1 MATIKLPN
9 IQQLISNQDG
19 NYIWQFYKKSQIIEQ
34 YQVISNNPLV
44 IASNSVEYLLTSNQ
58 NEIIPEDYQYVLYTS
73 KKPTRKNINNGSL
86 KIKRWLKHPDFREL
100 LPNEVTISW
109 YNGFHFI
116 NEDESN
122 KIKGL
127 RPPQMGALYSILAHS
142 QNPDDRGI
150 IVLPTGTGKTETMLA
165 TLIANQCNK
174 LLVTVPSDSLRTQI
188 AEKFITLGLLKD
200 FGIVDD
206 SCLNPIVGI
215 INNSFSSI
223 ENLNEFISKV
233 NVIVTTMDMLTGWT
247 NDEKNLL
254 VENISHFFVDEAH
267 HSEAK
272 TWNEFIRRFDKGKVF
287 LFTATPYRNDGK
299 ALQGKFLYN
308 FSLKQAQEQYYY
320 KKIKF
325 LPIREYNKKKADERI
340 AEKAVAKL
348 REDIANGNNHIIMA
362 RCVNKNRAKEVFEY
376 YKQYNDLNP
385 ILIYTG
391 ISGLSHRIESIKRK
405 EHHIIVC
412 VNMLGEGFD
421 LPELKIAAIHDER
434 QSLPITLQF
443 IGRFTRTSYNE
454 LGEASFITNI
464 AYPPIMQELDE
475 LYAKDADWNLILPR
489 LNENATQKEIDLKN
503 FLDGFRNLDNS
514 KIPFQNIRPAMSTIV
529 YRNNT
534 DTWSPGNWKNGIEGI
549 ETYEHQFSTH
559 NQNTLVIILGK
570 IDKVDW
576 GDFETVQNLEWHM
589 IVVFWDL
596 RPNIN
601 RVFINTSIKGL
612 DSKRMLD
619 SIFDD
624 ENIRID
630 GMNVFRVFHNVK
642 RLSLY
647 NVGARKGIGRDIT
660 FQSYF
665 GKDVQDGIKLLEQG
679 TLIKNNIFG
688 IGHKEGEKIS
698 LGCSVKGKIWS
709 YLRGNLSELTSWCK
723 EVGEVLEDE
732 TIDPN
737 TVLKNTLK
745 IEKISHRP
753 NIMPIAIDWHPDM
766 YIYPENRYC
775 ITINGCRYDLSD
787 SELSIVERDIAETL
801 QFSFDT
807 VDYHIV
813 FELVLGECTVD
824 GQKDYFHKINKIT
837 NIDAAISFG
846 AHNQNLED
854 FFQTFTPIIW
864 FADESQLFQNNY
876 IELREEV
883 DPIPINNIVIDS
895 WVGVSL
901 DKESQDIH
909 PYIQDSIQYYF
920 INKIKDS
927 FDIVYDDDGKG
938 EIADIIG
945 IKDSEFQIDV
955 HLYHLKYA
963 LNGQVSN
970 NINNFYQVCGQAQK
984 SLNWKN
990 KKGKDFFDH
999 LFTRKTKTL
1008 NGFSCSRIVK
1018 GTEEQLEDLLNAAK
1032 WTKGMKFHIY
1042 IVQPS
1047 LSKANA
1053 SDDILRLL
1061 GVTHHY
1067 LHTVGN
1073 VELIVYSS

>member
-1 MATIKLPN
+1 MAAINLPN
-9 IQQLISNQDG
+9 IQKLISNQDG
-19 NYIWQFYKKSQIIEQ
+19 NSIWQFYKKGQIIEQ
-34 YQVISNNPLV
+34 YQVISNSPFV
-44 IASNSVEYLLTSNQ
+44 ITSNSVEYFLTSNQ
-58 NEIIPEDYQYVLYTS
+58 NEIIPEGYQYVLHTS

-86 KIKRWLKHPDFREL
+86 KIKRWLKHPNFGEL
-100 LPNEVTISW
+100 SPNEVTISW

-116 NEDESN
+116 SEDESN
-122 KIKGL
+122 GIKGL
-127 RPPQMGALYSILAHS
+127 RPPQMGALYSILAHN

-165 TLIANQCNK
+165 TLIANQCQK

-200 FGIVDD
+200 FSIVDD
-206 SCLNPIVGI
+206 RCLNPIVGI

-223 ENLNEFISKV
+223 ENLNEFISKA

-272 TWNEFIRRFDKGKVF
+272 TWNEFISRFDKEKVF

-299 ALQGKFLYN
+299 TLQGKFLYD
-308 FSLKQAQEQYYY
+308 FSLKQAQEQHYY
-320 KKIKF
+320 KKINF

-376 YKQYNDLNP
+376 YKQYKDLNP

-391 ISGLSHRIESIKRK
+391 ISGLLHRIESIKRK

-514 KIPFQNIRPAMSTIV
+514 KIPFQSIRPAMSTIV

-534 DTWSPGNWKNGIEGI
+534 DTWNPDNWENGIEGI

-559 NQNTLVIILGK
+559 NKNTLVIILGK
-570 IDKVDW
+570 INKVDW

-619 SIFDD
+619 SLFDG
-624 ENIRID
+624 NVIKID

-679 TLIKNNIFG
+679 TLI
-688 IGHKEGEKIS
+688 
-698 LGCSVKGKIWS
+698 
-709 YLRGNLSELTSWCK
+709 
-723 EVGEVLEDE
+723 
-732 TIDPN
+732 
-737 TVLKNTLK
+737 
-745 IEKISHRP
+745 
-753 NIMPIAIDWHPDM
+753 
-766 YIYPENRYC
+766 
-775 ITINGCRYDLSD
+775 
-787 SELSIVERDIAETL
+787 
-801 QFSFDT
+801 
-807 VDYHIV
+807 
-813 FELVLGECTVD
+813 
-824 GQKDYFHKINKIT
+824 
-837 NIDAAISFG
+837 
-846 AHNQNLED
+846 
-854 FFQTFTPIIW
+854 
-864 FADESQLFQNNY
+864 
-876 IELREEV
+876 
-883 DPIPINNIVIDS
+883 
-895 WVGVSL
+895 
-901 DKESQDIH
+901 
-909 PYIQDSIQYYF
+909 
-920 INKIKDS
+920 
-927 FDIVYDDDGKG
+927 
-938 EIADIIG
+938 
-945 IKDSEFQIDV
+945 
-955 HLYHLKYA
+955 
-963 LNGQVSN
+963 
-970 NINNFYQVCGQAQK
+970 
-984 SLNWKN
+984 
-990 KKGKDFFDH
+990 
-999 LFTRKTKTL
+999 
-1008 NGFSCSRIVK
+1008 
-1018 GTEEQLEDLLNAAK
+1018 
-1032 WTKGMKFHIY
+1032 
-1042 IVQPS
+1042 
-1047 LSKANA
+1047 
-1053 SDDILRLL
+1053 
-1061 GVTHHY
+1061 
-1067 LHTVGN
+1067 
-1073 VELIVYSS
+1073 